1 MFITPITQGIFSRV
15 DYKLGHKTTLSK
27 FSKVKI
33 TSNTFYHHNDMKLEI
48 KHKKKKTNLASS
60 TMSSVTGEWSES
72 PGQWLEVTRV
82 SFSCWMELVSLVPS
96 QSKQASPRSTWN
108 FEGWVMVI
116 YIRNRSWSLCLCLL
130 QDLKRI
136 AIWLMIIVLLLTSFS
151 NPLGLDLETVWPP
164 LDLRLWK

>member
-1 MFITPITQGIFSRV
+1 MILHQDITEFRHIRRGLWWIKESVQNHI
-15 DYKLGHKTTLSK
+15 Y
-27 FSKVKI
+27 
-33 TSNTFYHHNDMKLEI
+33 TSESARIIVCGQCRFLPL
-48 KHKKKKTNLASS
+48 HKKKTTSLASS
-60 TMSSVTGEWSES
+60 TVSSVTGEWSES

-116 YIRNRSWSLCLCLL
+116 YIRNRSWSVCLYLL

-136 AIWLMIIVLLLTSFS
+136 AIWLMIIVLLLASFS

-164 LDLRLWK
+164 LELRLWK